1 MLMDLMFIKS
11 PKEKNKLN
19 FYLNDNNLYVKN
31 SLKLRK
37 KHMSYLKDKVNE
49 RNEQKKKFP
58 VPKILYSTSNVNFH
72 KRQKQIIDNLSPK
85 NAIKDLMEVVN
96 NFTDNLNFD
105 DDEEEEKS
113 EKQNQKS
120 VTIEDKKIDL
130 NLKMDKMSDN
140 KVSQSQKEKDKEFFL
155 TNKTMYNRNINNFNN
170 SKMQYLNDLQFAK
183 AKNTRDAITS
193 PMKIKKINQQK
204 RLFKT
209 NLYFEKYGK
218 YKFTRNGLFYPKQ
231 LGKYELPEYTGN
243 NEEERKYFNYRKK
256 ISNPEM
262 EYNRISNFDE
272 KFNRD
277 LREISNN
284 YGDNVSRTRFTE
296 NPLLKKYME
305 LVPIYDIYKDLKQ
318 IENRYIGSN
327 FKFKLLPLYNKKL
340 SRLDRIADT
349 FYKSQ
354 SSKEGLLNLI
364 NIKSA
369 NYDNKNK

>member
-1 MLMDLMFIKS
+1 MFIKS

-37 KHMSYLKDKVNE
+37 KHMSYFKDKVKE
-49 RNEQKKKFP
+49 RNELKKKFP
-58 VPKILYSTSNVNFH
+58 VPKIIYSTSDVNFH

-105 DDEEEEKS
+105 DDDEDEQS

-120 VTIEDKKIDL
+120 LTIEEKKNDL
-130 NLKMDKMSDN
+130 NLNMDKIYNN
-140 KVSQSQKEKDKEFFL
+140 KASQSQDEKEKNNKEFFL
-155 TNKTMYNRNINNFNN
+155 TNKNMYDRSNISNFNN

-183 AKNTRDAITS
+183 ARNTKDAITS
-193 PMKIKKINQQK
+193 PMKVKKINEKK
-204 RLFKT
+204 RMFKT
-209 NLYFEKYGK
+209 NLYFENYGK
-218 YKFTRNGLFYPKQ
+218 FKFTRNGLLYPKK
-231 LGKYELPEYTGN
+231 LGKYELPKYTGN

-256 ISNPEM
+256 INNPEM

-277 LREISNN
+277 LGEISNN
-284 YGDNVSRTRFTE
+284 YGDYISRTRFTE

-305 LVPIYDIYKDLKQ
+305 IVPVYDIYKDLKQ
-318 IENRYIGSN
+318 IENRYIGSK

-349 FYKSQ
+349 FYKNQ
-354 SSKEGLLNLI
+354 TAKEGLLNLI

>member
-1 MLMDLMFIKS
+1 VKS
-11 PKEKNKLN
+11 
-19 FYLNDNNLYVKN
+19 

-37 KHMSYLKDKVNE
+37 KHVSYFKDKVKE
-49 RNEQKKKFP
+49 RNEQRKKFP
-58 VPKILYSTSNVNFH
+58 VPKIIYSTSDLNFH

-140 KVSQSQKEKDKEFFL
+140 KASQSQKEKEKEFFL

-349 FYKSQ
+349 FYKNQ
-354 SSKEGLLNLI
+354 SAKEGLLNLI

-369 NYDNKNK
+369 NYENKNK